1 MTWADNLNQLAPSD
15 GQRPRGSRY
24 TRDCAADRTEIR
36 PPATKPRRPKPYPA
50 RPHVPAAQASEAMPR
65 SGREVF
71 SAKSRRRWR
80 PRAAAGGHS
89 PKRACRP
96 RRGPSA
102 AAPLAKPGKC
112 ALSPSLPRSAP
123 ALEVLR
129 LHWRRPHALR
139 SPPIPHVSSARPSA
153 AIHYCVGG
161 VAPTYRVFRS
171 PDLRIFGSR
180 PGFVLPKRKAPQRVA
195 AGLWGKNPGDDL
207 LSHAR
212 CTLPSARAR
221 FTSEFGME
229 SGGSTQL
236 LSPGRGWRVAGR
248 SDGVIPWE

>member
-1 MTWADNLNQLAPSD
+1 M
-15 GQRPRGSRY
+15 
-24 TRDCAADRTEIR
+24 
-36 PPATKPRRPKPYPA
+36 
-50 RPHVPAAQASEAMPR
+50 
-65 SGREVF
+65 
-71 SAKSRRRWR
+71 AKSRRRWR

-102 AAPLAKPGKC
+102 AAPLTKPGKRP
-112 ALSPSLPRSAP
+112 LSPSLPRSAP
-123 ALEVLR
+123 GAGSPALVLAPPTC
-129 LHWRRPHALR
+129 LALSR
-139 SPPIPHVSSARPSA
+139 AKPPSAHGSPARPSA
-153 AIHYCVGG
+153 VIHYCVGG
-161 VAPTYRVFRS
+161 VAPTYRVFRC
-171 PDLRIFGSR
+171 R

-248 SDGVIPWE
+248 SDGVTPWE

>member
-1 MTWADNLNQLAPSD
+1 MAAF
-15 GQRPRGSRY
+15 GRRRGTFAEKSL
-24 TRDCAADRTEIR
+24 
-36 PPATKPRRPKPYPA
+36 PPA
-50 RPHVPAAQASEAMPR
+50 
-65 SGREVF
+65 
-71 SAKSRRRWR
+71 
-80 PRAAAGGHS
+80 AG
-89 PKRACRP
+89 PFR
-96 RRGPSA
+96 
-102 AAPLAKPGKC
+102 
-112 ALSPSLPRSAP
+112 RSAP
-123 ALEVLR
+123 GQAGKGRLITQAALAPPAPEVLR
-129 LHWRRPHALR
+129 VHWHRPHAFR
-139 SPPIPHVSSARPSA
+139 SPAPSPQALTSRPSA
-153 AIHYCVGG
+153 VIHYCVGG
-161 VAPTYRVFRS
+161 VAPTYRVFRC
-171 PDLRIFGSR
+171 R